1 MASARNARWRA
12 GPGASSVRGMT
23 LWVRRLLVANI
34 AVFVLTSMQPGLE
47 TALAFSPVT
56 ALARPWTILTYMF
69 VHHGFEH
76 ILWNMVGLFFFGPR
90 VETRLGSRRFLGLY
104 FTGGIAGAILTW
116 LAPVAGFGTL
126 LVQIVGASGAIFGV
140 FLAYARYWPHD
151 RVLLWFVIPV
161 PAYALII
168 GLTLISVLGGVGSL
182 GGFEA
187 DVAHWGHLGGFIG
200 GYLYL
205 KVIETRTGSA
215 RFRAIATA
223 TAPVPRGDTMPERW
237 MRIDRASLHP
247 VNRDEL
253 ERVLAKLA
261 TGGPTGLT
269 TDERAFLDRLAGA

>member
-1 MASARNARWRA
+1 
-12 GPGASSVRGMT
+12 MT
-23 LWVRRLLVANI
+23 LCVRRLLVANI
-34 AVFVLTSMQPGLE
+34 AVFMLTSLQPGLE

-69 VHHGFEH
+69 AHHGFEH
-76 ILWNMVGLFFFGPR
+76 ILWNMIGLFFFGPR

-104 FTGGIAGAILTW
+104 FTAGIAGAILTW
-116 LAPVAGFGTL
+116 LAPLAGAGTPF
-126 LVQIVGASGAIFGV
+126 VQIVGASGAIFGV

-168 GLTLISVLGGVGSL
+168 GLTLISLLGGLGTL

-205 KVIETRTGSA
+205 KVIESRTGSA

-223 TAPVPRGDTMPERW
+223 AAPVPRGDTMPERW
-237 MRIDRASLHP
+237 KRIDRTSLHP

-269 TDERAFLDRLAGA
+269 SDERAFLDRLAGA